1 MEYKDYYKILG
12 VDRDASADE
21 IKRAYRKLARKYH
34 PDVSSE
40 SDAQARFQEVQEAY
54 EVLKDPEK
62 RKAYDELGHNWR
74 EGQDFR
80 PPPDWEQ
87 HFDFGG
93 GGFTGGDAGA
103 FSDFFESLFG
113 RAGGGRAR
121 GFGGFGGPGFDQRGF
136 GGGFH
141 GGGFHGRGQD
151 HTARVEIPL
160 ETAYRGGQ
168 HAITLQQPEA
178 GAGGNV
184 QARER
189 SLNVRIPAGVTD
201 GQQIRLSGQG
211 GAGMGQGEAGDLYL
225 EVRLKPHPLFRPD
238 GRDIHLDVPIAP
250 WEAAL
255 GATVTV
261 PTLGGQVDT
270 RIPEG
275 ARSGQRLRLK
285 GRGLPGSPPGDQY
298 LHLKI
303 VAPKPGNDDER
314 ELYEQMRDKMDFDPR
329 AEMKK
334 GRAA

>member
-1 MEYKDYYKILG
+1 VEYKDYYKILG
-12 VDRDASADE
+12 VERDAGADD

-40 SDAQARFQEVQEAY
+40 ADAQNKFQELQEAY

-62 RKAYDELGHNWR
+62 RQAYDELGQNWQQ
-74 EGQDFR
+74 GQDFR

-93 GGFTGGDAGA
+93 GGFTGGDAA
-103 FSDFFESLFG
+103 SFSDFFESLFG
-113 RAGGGRAR
+113 GAAGGHAQGFRGGGFAGR
-121 GFGGFGGPGFDQRGF
+121 GFGGA
-136 GGGFH
+136 
-141 GGGFHGRGQD
+141 GGFHGRGQD

-168 HAITLQQPEA
+168 QTITMKRPEA
-178 GAGGNV
+178 DAGGNV

-211 GAGMGQGEAGDLYL
+211 GAGMGQGGSGDLYL
-225 EVRLKPHPLFRPD
+225 EIRLKPHQHFRPE
-238 GRDIHLDVPIAP
+238 GRDIHLNLPIAP

-261 PTLGGQVDT
+261 PTLGGHVDT

-275 ARSGQRLRLK
+275 ARSGQRMRLK

-298 LHLKI
+298 LHLRI
-303 VAPKPGNDDER
+303 VAPRPRNYDER
-314 ELYEQMRDKMDFDPR
+314 ELYEKMRETMNLDPR
-329 AEMKK
+329 ADLKK
-334 GRAA
+334 GSGA